1 MEEKELKKLKIM
13 DHPYLDSFVREDE
26 FQNKRFG
33 RYLKRIE
40 TQLFDFVV
48 NNTPCFNGRYK
59 DNVTNLN
66 DYLYISLMAL
76 MDNLDKK
83 DKNYI
88 IGLHI
93 FDIDQMPKIVVSN
106 KQKEMIERALTQDK
120 LVYGLFDDIFPKV
133 IIEYLS
139 YNVAKNPTIN
149 EVNYIRETLPLS
161 ETDMLRLLN
170 QFFMYFVI
178 EFEHLAF
185 FTNVY
190 EKHLKTGVLELFKD
204 YTSTLTK
211 NEELNTE
218 LTKYKMILE
227 NLNEE
232 LKITKSKNKQ
242 VINEYTQELRNEN
255 YQLNKENEK
264 LRKEIEKLKEINK
277 EQSSKI
283 CEKVEEE
290 NEEINTVNLEEL
302 KLLFIISDR
311 CTFLNELQTTFPN
324 AKITF
329 KNYEAMIPNVD
340 YVVVFTSYLN
350 HPTYYGIK
358 ELCKQMNI
366 KLIHCNHS
374 NMDKIKEIIIENL

>member
-1 MEEKELKKLKIM
+1 MEEKELEKLKIM

-40 TQLFDFVV
+40 TQLFEFVT
-48 NNTPCFNGRYK
+48 NNTPYFNGRYK
-59 DNVTNLN
+59 ENVTNLT

-88 IGLHI
+88 VGLHI
-93 FDIDQMPKIVVSN
+93 FDINQMPKIVVSN
-106 KQKEMIERALTQDK
+106 KQKEMIERALAQDK
-120 LVYGLFDDIFPKV
+120 LIYGLFDDIFPKV

-139 YNVAKNPTIN
+139 YNVAMNKNIN
-149 EVNYIRETLPLS
+149 EINYIRETLPLS
-161 ETDMLRLLN
+161 DTDMLRLLN
-170 QFFMYFVI
+170 QIFMYFII

-190 EKHLKTGVLELFKD
+190 EKHLKTGVRELFKD
-204 YTSTLTK
+204 YTSAMTQ

-232 LKITKSKNKQ
+232 LQTSKAKSKQ
-242 VINEYTQELRNEN
+242 LINEYTQELRNKN

-264 LRKEIEKLKEINK
+264 LKKEIDKLKEMNREKFSMIKREIKEENK
-277 EQSSKI
+277 E
-283 CEKVEEE
+283 
-290 NEEINTVNLEEL
+290 NESLNINHLN
-302 KLLFIISDR
+302 LLFIISDD
-311 CTFLNELQTTFPN
+311 CTFLNELQAAFPN

-329 KNYEAMIPNVD
+329 KNYEASIPKSD
-340 YVVVFTSYLN
+340 YVIVFTSYVN
-350 HPTYYGIK
+350 HPTYYGVK
-358 ELCKQMNI
+358 EICKQTNT
-366 KLIHCNHS
+366 KLIHCTNS
-374 NMDKIKEIIIENL
+374 NIEKIKEIIIENI

>member
-1 MEEKELKKLKIM
+1 MEEKELEKLKIM

-40 TQLFDFVV
+40 TQLFEFVT
-48 NNTPCFNGRYK
+48 NNTPYFNGRYK
-59 DNVTNLN
+59 ENVTNLT

-88 IGLHI
+88 VGLHI
-93 FDIDQMPKIVVSN
+93 FDINQMPKIVVSN
-106 KQKEMIERALTQDK
+106 KQKEMIERALAQDK
-120 LVYGLFDDIFPKV
+120 LIYGLFDDIFPKV

-139 YNVAKNPTIN
+139 YNVAMNKNIN
-149 EVNYIRETLPLS
+149 EINYIRETLPLS
-161 ETDMLRLLN
+161 DTDMLRLLN
-170 QFFMYFVI
+170 QIFMYFII

-190 EKHLKTGVLELFKD
+190 EKHLKTGVRELFKD
-204 YTSTLTK
+204 YTFAMTQ

-232 LKITKSKNKQ
+232 LQTSKAKSKQ
-242 VINEYTQELRNEN
+242 LINEYTQELRNKN

-264 LRKEIEKLKEINK
+264 LKKEIDKLKEMNREKFSMIKREIKEENK
-277 EQSSKI
+277 ENKSL
-283 CEKVEEE
+283 
-290 NEEINTVNLEEL
+290 NINHLN
-302 KLLFIISDR
+302 LLFIISDD
-311 CTFLNELQTTFPN
+311 CTFLNELQAAFPN

-329 KNYEAMIPNVD
+329 KNYEASIPKSD
-340 YVVVFTSYLN
+340 YVIVFTSYVN
-350 HPTYYGIK
+350 HPTYYGVK
-358 ELCKQMNI
+358 EICKQTNT
-366 KLIHCNHS
+366 KLIHCTNS
-374 NMDKIKEIIIENL
+374 NIEKIKEIIIENI